1 MEPGY
6 RFRLYLLT
14 ALVLVDFGVLLTRLH
29 EFQIE
34 RRYEFLKQVP
44 GNRTVTSSAA
54 NEGMSFGDVLTQQLD
69 KLSAAHARADDLSL
83 KAATGDLQSIQ
94 DFTIASTEAQLL
106 TQLTV
111 QIRNR
116 AVEAFNEIMRM
127 QV

>member
-1 MEPGY
+1 MISVAIPI
-6 RFRLYLLT
+6 LPISPISVAT
-14 ALVLVDFGVLLTRLH
+14 AV
-29 EFQIE
+29 Q
-34 RRYEFLKQVP
+34 P